1 MSTMIYK
8 GIEGTCE
15 VSVDDGVLFGKL
27 ILKGDLITYEA
38 KTPAGLKREFRA
50 AVDDYLEHCKAKGR
64 DPDRPFKGVFNI
76 RVAPEEHEWAVRC
89 AKAQRKTLNA
99 FVRKAI
105 KAHCALHEGR
115 AIISQVASA
124 QEAVRTT
131 AVHQAPRTAAP
142 SSRTIIGI
150 DRSTARVKMELA
162 Q

>member
-15 VSVDDGVLFGKL
+15 VSIDDGLLFGKL

-38 KTPAGLKREFRA
+38 KSPAGLKREFRA

-64 DPDRPFKGVFNI
+64 EPDRPFKGVFNI

-105 KAHCALHEGR
+105 KAHCAFHEGAAFINQAAGR
-115 AIISQVASA
+115 VDMPVVQP
-124 QEAVRTT
+124 
-131 AVHQAPRTAAP
+131 APRTSTP
-142 SSRTIIGI
+142 RSRTFIVT
-150 DRSTARVKMELA
+150 DHTASPVKMELA
-162 Q
+162 

>member
-38 KTPAGLKREFRA
+38 KTTAGLKREFRA
-50 AVDDYLEHCKAKGR
+50 AVDDYLDHCKAKDR
-64 DPDRPFKGVFNI
+64 EPDRPFKGVFNI

-89 AKAQRKTLNA
+89 AKTQRKTLNA

-105 KAHCALHEGR
+105 KAHCAFHEGTTFINQ
-115 AIISQVASA
+115 AASA
-124 QEAVRTT
+124 QDPVRIEN
-131 AVHQAPRTAAP
+131 AQQGPRSPAPH
-142 SSRTIIGI
+142 SRTIIVT
-150 DRSTARVKMELA
+150 DHTSAPVRMELA
-162 Q
+162 